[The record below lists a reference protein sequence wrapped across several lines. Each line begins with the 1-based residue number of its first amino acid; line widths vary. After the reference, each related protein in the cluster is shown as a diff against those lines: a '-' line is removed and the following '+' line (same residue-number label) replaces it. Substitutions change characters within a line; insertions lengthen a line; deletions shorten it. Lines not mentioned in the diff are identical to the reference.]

1 MSGDESLPS
10 GDPLPVLILTDNPYF
25 NKIGLV
31 LYEYFTHFK
40 TTVNNE
46 FKQYE
51 IWQVMLITVAL
62 TLMSEAILNFLIQE
76 EPLLSRLKK
85 GLFKAARAS
94 PIIGT
99 IIKEKVD
106 KTKAE
111 MANDGPWVLPEGH
124 TYLTRLPEKG
134 LSDKDL
140 MVVIDKYN
148 SLNDVEWQKGRC
160 SGTIYCAEEDK
171 NEMLSEVYKKY
182 CWSNPLHVDCFK
194 DVRKMEAEVVTMVG
208 KMFHHPGQASGS
220 VTSGG
225 TESILM
231 SMKTHRDWAR
241 EVKGIDKPNI
251 VVANSGHPAF
261 DKAAAYFKIHII
273 AVPVDPV
280 TFAVNPRDVAAAI
293 NSNTICIV
301 GSVPQYPHGIMDD
314 IVALGD
320 IAVRH
325 DVGLHVDA
333 CLGGFLIPFMED
345 AGFPLPLFD
354 FRVPG
359 VTAISIDTH
368 KYGYTYKG
376 SSVVLYRNVEL
387 FYHQITC
394 TTEWPGGIYASPT
407 MAGSRPGA
415 NIAVTWA
422 AMMSFGRDGYVSATR
437 EVIRG
442 ARYLIA
448 GLEKIEG
455 VEVMGNPVVSCV
467 GWTSKVFNIYN
478 MSSDLTKKGW
488 NLAVLQ
494 FPAGIHIALTRRHM
508 SPGVIDEL
516 LSDIRESAAVQMLN
530 PGAAASGAAAMYGMA
545 AQIPDRSIVG
555 DISREFWKL
564 YYSTGQTE
572 LENGDLK

>member
-1 MSGDESLPS
+1 MSD
-10 GDPLPVLILTDNPYF
+10 DPLPVLTDNPYF
-25 NKIGLV
+25 NQVGLI
-31 LYEYFTHFK
+31 LYDYFTFFK
-40 TTVNNE
+40 TVINNE

-62 TLMSEAILNFLIQE
+62 TLMSEAILNFLIQD
-76 EPLLSRLKK
+76 EPLLSRFKK
-85 GLFKAARAS
+85 GAFKTIRKA
-94 PIIGT
+94 PIIGA
-99 IIKEKVD
+99 IIKDKVD

-124 TYLTRLPEKG
+124 KYQTKLPEKG
-134 LSDKDL
+134 LEDGEVMS
-140 MVVIDKYN
+140 VIDKYN
-148 SLNDVEWQKGRC
+148 SLNDVVWQKGRC

-171 NEMLSEVYKKY
+171 NELLSAVYKKY
-182 CWSNPLHVDCFK
+182 CWTNPLHVDCFK
-194 DVRKMEAEVVTMVG
+194 DVRKMEAEVVTMCG
-208 KMFHHPGQASGS
+208 ELFHHPGHANGS

-231 SMKTHRDWAR
+231 SMKTHRDYFR
-241 EVKGIDKPNI
+241 ESKGIDKPNI
-251 VVANSGHPAF
+251 VCPITAHPAF

-273 AVPVDPV
+273 HVPVDPV
-280 TFAVNPRDVAAAI
+280 TYAVNPRDVANAI

-301 GSVPQYPHGIMDD
+301 GSAPQYPHGIMDD
-314 IVALGD
+314 IAALSD
-320 IAVRH
+320 IATRY

-333 CLGGFLIPFMED
+333 CLGGFLVPFMEE
-345 AGFPLPLFD
+345 AGFPLPPFD
-354 FRVPG
+354 FRLPG

-376 SSVVLYRNVEL
+376 SSVVLYRTL
-387 FYHQITC
+387 DMFYHQITC

-407 MAGSRPGA
+407 LAGSRPGA

-422 AMMSFGRDGYVSATR
+422 AMMSFGRDGYVAATR

-455 VEVMGNPVVSCV
+455 VEVMGTPVISCV
-467 GWTSKVFNIYN
+467 GWTSKKFNIYS

-488 NLAVLQ
+488 NLSVLQ

-508 SPGVIDEL
+508 SPGVIDQL

-564 YYSTGQTE
+564 YYSTGK
-572 LENGDLK
+572 NGEC